1 MDGKADPVFSEYI
14 IDGTQMD
21 TTPADSLRDCM
32 FGDAWEDFLG
42 RYRKD
47 VPRAGDGKRAIVID
61 EPIDPAPERFS
72 YDRENIPQYIRE
84 VTGAP
89 DARDSV
95 NLTHPRSSTR
105 IKVARALLDTLWR
118 KGEFHLEDIR
128 LDASWKWDTEPVG
141 NVASFYMSTVSAAQY
156 IYDLGVKISRLS
168 IEAFRGCHQAR
179 FEAFVPGDSLSTE
192 QAGRLC
198 PDSLGK
204 EVDTSSWIIYVP
216 FDTCPHRLGGSAL
229 AEVLGKGNETGPEI
243 LDPDYFMDCYEVM
256 RELVEDRVVVCGRTV
271 ARGGLA
277 KALTLMLGGDAGMET
292 DLSGIG
298 KACLEDDPVRILFA
312 EIPGAVIQIRDS
324 DYDYVD
330 SQFLLQDIAYYP
342 LGHPVAAGPGLKPGI
357 SPLQK
362 GRTGLSSILASLMTE
377 LSSEGED

>member
-1 MDGKADPVFSEYI
+1 MNGKADPVFSEYI

-32 FGDAWEDFLG
+32 CQGAWEDFLE
-42 RYRKD
+42 RYRKE
-47 VPRAGDGKRAIVID
+47 VPETGGKQRDIVID

-72 YDRENIPQYIRE
+72 YRGEDVGQYIGE
-84 VTGAP
+84 VASAP
-89 DARDSV
+89 DERDSV

-105 IKVARALLDTLWR
+105 IKVARALIDTLWK
-118 KGEFHLEDIR
+118 KGEFFLEDIK
-128 LDASWKWDTEPVG
+128 LESSWKWDTEPVG
-141 NVASFYMSTVSAAQY
+141 NMSAFYMSTVSAAQY
-156 IYDLGVKISRLS
+156 IYDLGVRISRLS
-168 IEAFRGCHQAR
+168 ILTGGGCH
-179 FEAFVPGDSLSTE
+179 EAVFRTDVEDC
-192 QAGRLC
+192 GRLC

-204 EVDTSSWIIYVP
+204 DVDTSSWIIYVP
-216 FDTCPHRLGGSAL
+216 FDTCPHRLGGSLL
-229 AEVLGKGNETGPEI
+229 AGMLGKGNETGPEI

-256 RELVEDRVVVCGRTV
+256 RELAEDGVVICGRTV
-271 ARGGLA
+271 SRGGLA
-277 KALTLMLGGDAGMET
+277 RALTLMLGENARMET

-312 EIPGAVIQIRDS
+312 ETPGAVIQIRDS

-342 LGHPVAAGPGLKPGI
+342 LGHPVTAGHELKPGI

-362 GRTGLSSILASLMTE
+362 GRTGLSSILASLMTG

>member
-1 MDGKADPVFSEYI
+1 MNGKADPVFSEYI

-32 FGDAWEDFLG
+32 FGDAWEEFLK

-47 VPRAGDGKRAIVID
+47 VPEDGGRKRDIVID

-72 YDRENIPQYIRE
+72 YDREEIPKYIQE
-84 VTGAP
+84 VIAAP
-89 DARDSV
+89 DEQDSV

-105 IKVARALLDTLWR
+105 IKVARTLLDTLWR

-128 LDASWKWDTEPVG
+128 MNASWKWDTGPVG
-141 NVASFYMSTVSAAQY
+141 NMSSFYMSTVSAAQY
-156 IYDLGVKISRLS
+156 IYDLGVKISGLS
-168 IEAFRGCHQAR
+168 IETSRGCHQAR
-179 FEAFVPGDSLSTE
+179 FEAFPPGDSLSTE
-192 QAGRLC
+192 EAGRIC
-198 PDSLGK
+198 TDTLGK
-204 EVDTSSWIIYVP
+204 DADTSSWIIYVP
-216 FDTCPHRLGGSAL
+216 FDTCPHRLGGSVL
-229 AEVLGKGNETGPEI
+229 AGVLGKGNETGPEI

-256 RELVEDRVVVCGRTV
+256 RELAEDGVVVCGRTV
-271 ARGGLA
+271 SRGGLA
-277 KALTLMLGGDAGMET
+277 RALTLMLGENARMET

-312 EIPGAVIQIRDS
+312 ETPGAVIQVRDS
-324 DYDYVD
+324 DFDYVD

-362 GRTGLSSILASLMTE
+362 GRTGLSSILASLMTG